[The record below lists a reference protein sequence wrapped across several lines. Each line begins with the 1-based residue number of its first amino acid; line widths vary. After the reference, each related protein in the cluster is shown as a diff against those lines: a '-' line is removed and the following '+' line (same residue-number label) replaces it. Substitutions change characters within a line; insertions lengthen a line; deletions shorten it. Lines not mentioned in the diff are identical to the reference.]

1 MSAGLLILGVEG
13 PPAPSPLRPLEGEG
27 ATTQEKGRADSP
39 DSGGGGYFTLSD
51 SDLGTESPQ
60 GSSMVSLKYVKFLR
74 YICILFCRYENKKL
88 KTLAPTG
95 G

>member
-74 YICILFCRYENKKL
+74 YVCILFCLMEFSEIN
-88 KTLAPTG
+88 TCF
-95 G
+95 